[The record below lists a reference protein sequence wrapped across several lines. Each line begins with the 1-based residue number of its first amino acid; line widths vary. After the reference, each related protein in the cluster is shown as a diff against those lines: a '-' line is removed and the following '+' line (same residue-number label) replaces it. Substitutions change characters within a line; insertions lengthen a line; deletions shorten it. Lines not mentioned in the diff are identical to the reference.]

1 MQFAYGMTV
10 NIFVS
15 LNISTLAWCITW
27 GLLLCWQ
34 KYKLSALVRYRQSSR
49 AERQLRKITLHLF
62 IKFFIGHLQPGWKLE
77 NPAQQASPVRY
88 TQAKDGAI
96 RFCWSMWLEVSFSF
110 RKSFGKTSCS
120 ADVSFELYSRRSF
133 NFFNPC
139 PINFL
144 FVHFVRQ
151 ITRRI
156 DDAVFGFNFS
166 LVNQPFFK
174 SICCL

>member
-1 MQFAYGMTV
+1 MSWFSLQCAYGMTV

-49 AERQLRKITLHLF
+49 AERQLRKISLHLF

-88 TQAKDGAI
+88 TQAKEGAI
-96 RFCWSMWLEVSFSF
+96 RLCWAMWLEDGF
-110 RKSFGKTSCS
+110 RFASLS
-120 ADVSFELYSRRSF
+120 VRRVVPLTF
-133 NFFNPC
+133 LLNFTVDGVL
-139 PINFL
+139 IL
-144 FVHFVRQ
+144 
-151 ITRRI
+151 ITPALITFCRCI
-156 DDAVFGFNFS
+156 S
-166 LVNQPFFK
+166 LDK
-174 SICCL
+174 